1 MDGFGKQS
9 GTTVMV
15 VDDVSTNR
23 FAMGAV
29 LRRAGHDVVPV
40 ASAGE
45 ALSEL
50 DIRLRAGAL
59 PDVAL
64 VDVGLPDMSG
74 FELCRLVKARPSM
87 AALPVVHFSAMAV
100 DPGDRCRGLDAG
112 ADAYLT
118 VPAEPSE
125 IEAVVR
131 AAVRG
136 ARRRGAAEVLAHR
149 LTLLSEAI
157 VTVQTA
163 RCLGELAD
171 AAAAGTARLTG
182 TPAVVFVIGPGG
194 EPHWGS
200 SLRLP
205 RGDGFARPAGTP
217 TAVPDTA
224 PQVAAARMITRIA
237 EGRTGRTGVYSTT
250 VPASLW
256 PAGFFRPGV
265 REDARL
271 VLAFTEEGRTS
282 VCVAMPV
289 PPAAAPVPAPA
300 PPSARRP
307 QTGPRTGPTR
317 AYDRLT
323 PQGPHAGVLAEPIP
337 VYVPFAAHRPR
348 PDLLAEPMPA
358 YGPLAPQRPR
368 NGVPAAPMPAYDS
381 PAARRPP
388 AAPAAAADPP
398 DDDLLARLAQATAL
412 AAEPLLM
419 YQAERQIALT
429 LQHSFLPQ
437 PYRLPALPGVKVVV
451 RYVPASRQAEI
462 GGDFYAALRT
472 REGVLTAVGDVVGH
486 SLDAATVM
494 VEIRHAL
501 RAYCVE
507 ESDPGALAERLD
519 RMLVHYH
526 PDVTA
531 TVCLALVDPGTGR
544 GRIANAGHIPPLV
557 VRDGGGAEYVPVDGP
572 LLGLGLRRPAPTE
585 LVLTP
590 ADRLLMVTDGLI
602 ESRGTDLDVSLK
614 RLRTAAADAPPGVD
628 ALCDTLLDHF
638 GRDQEDDIAMLALRL
653 G

>member
-472 REGVLTAVGDVVGH
+472 REGCSPRSGTSSGTRSTRPPSWSRSGTRCAPTASRRATRARWPNGSTGC
-486 SLDAATVM
+486 SCTTTPTSPPRSAWPWSTPAPDAAVSPT
-494 VEIRHAL
+494 
-501 RAYCVE
+501 RATSRRWSC
-507 ESDPGALAERLD
+507 
-519 RMLVHYH
+519 
-526 PDVTA
+526 
-531 TVCLALVDPGTGR
+531 GTG
-544 GRIANAGHIPPLV
+544 AAPSTSPWT
-557 VRDGGGAEYVPVDGP
+557 VRCSASAFGG
-572 LLGLGLRRPAPTE
+572 RRPPNW
-585 LVLTP
+585 
-590 ADRLLMVTDGLI
+590 
-602 ESRGTDLDVSLK
+602 
-614 RLRTAAADAPPGVD
+614 
-628 ALCDTLLDHF
+628 C
-638 GRDQEDDIAMLALRL
+638 
-653 G
+653 

>member
-1 MDGFGKQS
+1 MDGFGKQAD
-9 GTTVMV
+9 TTVMV

-136 ARRRGAAEVLAHR
+136 ARRRSAAEVLAHR

-217 TAVPDTA
+217 TALPDTA
-224 PQVAAARMITRIA
+224 PQVGAARLITRIA
-237 EGRTGRTGVYSTT
+237 EGRTGRTGVHSTT

-271 VLAFTEEGRTS
+271 VLAFTDEGRTS
-282 VCVAMPV
+282 VCVATPV
-289 PPAAAPVPAPA
+289 PPAAVPVP
-300 PPSARRP
+300 ARRP
-307 QTGPRTGPTR
+307 QI
-317 AYDRLT
+317 
-323 PQGPHAGVLAEPIP
+323 GPHTGVLAEPIP

-348 PDLLAEPMPA
+348 PELLAEPMPA
-358 YGPLAPQRPR
+358 YEPLAARRPH
-368 NGVPAAPMPAYDS
+368 NGVPAAPMPAYD
-381 PAARRPP
+381 PLAARCQPT
-388 AAPAAAADPP
+388 APAPGPDPADG
-398 DDDLLARLAQATAL
+398 DLLARLAQATAL

-472 REGVLTAVGDVVGH
+472 RDGVLTAVGDVVGH

-531 TVCLALVDPGTGR
+531 TVCLTLVDPVTGR

-557 VRDGGGAEYVPVDGP
+557 VRDGDGAEYVPVDGP

-614 RLRTAAADAPPGVD
+614 QLRTAAADAPPGVD
-628 ALCDTLLDHF
+628 ALCDTLLDQF

>member
-15 VDDVSTNR
+15 VDDVSTSR

-45 ALSEL
+45 ALTEL
-50 DIRLRAGAL
+50 DLRLRAGAL
-59 PDVAL
+59 PDLAL

-74 FELCRLVKARPSM
+74 FELCRVVKARPST

-100 DPGDRCRGLDAG
+100 DSGYRWRGLDAG

-149 LTLLSEAI
+149 LTLLSEA
-157 VTVQTA
+157 VFTVQTA

-171 AAAAGTARLTG
+171 AAAAGAARLTD
-182 TPAVVFVIGPGG
+182 TPAVVFVIGPDG
-194 EPHWGS
+194 ESHWGS
-200 SLRLP
+200 SLNRP
-205 RGDGFARPAGTP
+205 RYHGFARPADAP

-224 PQVAAARMITRIA
+224 PHVAAARLIIRLA
-237 EGRTGRTGVYSTT
+237 EGRTHPAEVHSTT
-250 VPASLW
+250 VPATLW

-265 REDARL
+265 REDAHL
-271 VLAFTEEGRTS
+271 VLASGQEGRAC
-282 VCVAMPV
+282 VCIAT
-289 PPAAAPVPAPA
+289 PACQTPAPA
-300 PPSARRP
+300 TSSRGAGLYRYAAPPRGATSHGEPAPARLHNP
-307 QTGPRTGPTR
+307 APPT
-317 AYDRLT
+317 
-323 PQGPHAGVLAEPIP
+323 
-337 VYVPFAAHRPR
+337 AAHPT
-348 PDLLAEPMPA
+348 E
-358 YGPLAPQRPR
+358 
-368 NGVPAAPMPAYDS
+368 
-381 PAARRPP
+381 
-388 AAPAAAADPP
+388 
-398 DDDLLARLAQATAL
+398 RLAQATAL
-412 AAEPLLM
+412 AAEPLLR
-419 YQAERQIALT
+419 YQAERHVALT

-437 PYRLPALPGVKVVV
+437 PHRLPSLPGVEVVV

-472 REGVLTAVGDVVGH
+472 PAGVLTAVGDVVGH

-507 ESDPGALAERLD
+507 ESDPGTLAERLD
-519 RMLVHYH
+519 RMLLHYH

-544 GRIANAGHIPPLV
+544 TRIANAGHIPPLI
-557 VRDGGGAEYVPVDGP
+557 VRSEGDTAYVPVDGP
-572 LLGLGLRRPAPTE
+572 LLGLGLDRPAPTE

-590 ADRLLMVTDGLI
+590 QDCLLMVTDGLV
-602 ESRGTDLDVSLK
+602 ESRGTDLSVSLEQ
-614 RLRTAAADAPPGVD
+614 LRKAAADAPTGGD
-628 ALCDTLLDHF
+628 ELCDTLLECF